1 MSGRFR
7 YRSTTLNIVCL
18 LAVLAVLMNEQVY
31 RRFEVMSFLMPFIG
45 VAVIILSRY
54 VPCRFTAD
62 EKGVTFLTG
71 LKKTRI
77 LFDEVMYADITTRQ
91 TPYTKAGYSF
101 ENVLTV
107 RTYGK
112 EYRFREDCGTMELGD
127 LLHRSERVQSQFID
141 TDLGRLTEY
150 IKERI

>member
-7 YRSTTLNIVCL
+7 YRSTALNIVCL

-31 RRFEVMSFLMPFIG
+31 RRFEWLSFLMPFIG
-45 VAVIILSRY
+45 LAVIILSRY
-54 VPCRFTAD
+54 VPCRFIAD
-62 EKGVTFLTG
+62 ETGVTFLTG

-107 RTYGK
+107 RTYSK
-112 EYRFREDCGTMELGD
+112 EYRFREDCGTMELND
-127 LLHRSERVQSQFID
+127 LLHRPERIQSQFID
-141 TDLGRLTEY
+141 TELGRLTEY